1 LGDRASISTTF
12 LAVVDELMLT
22 FASAPVLSIFTVIS
36 ALFCNQQIVFI
47 DYNLH
52 AKIKKN
58 HTNLLYVVSK
68 IYK

>member
-22 FASAPVLSIFTVIS
+22 FASAPVLSILTVIS